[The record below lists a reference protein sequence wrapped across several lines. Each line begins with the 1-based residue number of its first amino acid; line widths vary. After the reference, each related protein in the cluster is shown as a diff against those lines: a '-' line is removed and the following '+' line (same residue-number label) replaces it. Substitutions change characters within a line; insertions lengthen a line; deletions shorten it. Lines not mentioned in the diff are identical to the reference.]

1 MIAVLHDLDMV
12 RRYFPQ
18 TLLLAREAIAWGA
31 SETVLTS
38 DNLTRARATAEYWDD
53 RAPWCV
59 RAPEQG
65 GRF

>member
-1 MIAVLHDLDMV
+1 
-12 RRYFPQ
+12 
-18 TLLLAREAIAWGA
+18 
-31 SETVLTS
+31 LTS